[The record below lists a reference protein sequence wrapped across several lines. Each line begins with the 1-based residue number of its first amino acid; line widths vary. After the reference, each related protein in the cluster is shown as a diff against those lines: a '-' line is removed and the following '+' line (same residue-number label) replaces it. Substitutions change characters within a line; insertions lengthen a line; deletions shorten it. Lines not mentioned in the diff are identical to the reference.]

1 MCLDNLALS
10 YQGCTQRQCDAVQT
24 LCTCYSQCSACSK
37 QGVQRKACSRH
48 ECCPLHKCLVVTSS
62 AMCSPSWRCCLGCVL
77 RVGTSS
83 TSQAGCHDKLNKV
96 YEGVV
101 EGCSLA
107 GARLGVEQAFTEV
120 LAILYSQSLN
130 NCGLVPP
137 QASTVPAQ
145 TAWTSPACSNASVAR
160 DRVTA
165 QLLHSTCSGIK
176 STCEH
181 PLQAIPYR
189 GAYLKYVE
197 QCRHNITSHTNRL
210 LVCS

>member
-1 MCLDNLALS
+1 
-10 YQGCTQRQCDAVQT
+10 
-24 LCTCYSQCSACSK
+24 
-37 QGVQRKACSRH
+37 
-48 ECCPLHKCLVVTSS
+48 
-62 AMCSPSWRCCLGCVL
+62 MCSPSWRCCLMFFVWEP
-77 RVGTSS
+77 S
-83 TSQAGCHDKLNKV
+83 TSQAGCHDKPNKV

-107 GARLGVEQAFTEV
+107 GARLGVSRH
-120 LAILYSQSLN
+120 SQKCWPS
-130 NCGLVPP
+130 CTSVIEHQGLVPP

-165 QLLHSTCSGIK
+165 QLPHSTCSGIK

-181 PLQAIPYR
+181 PLQAIPHR

-197 QCRHNITSHTNRL
+197 QCRHNITSHEGYSCAADLTVFTDVTFTWPQCTITVPAAADPSRCL
-210 LVCS
+210 AQHHDWHAQVSATFGGILQFDCSFSV